1 MARSLFLRLPPRGQR
16 LPPAAPVERFDGAL
30 EAAIDRMLDLL
41 ARTGYPALSGP
52 LVGYARRVIVI
63 DLTGS
68 GRSQVVLINPT
79 LERVSTERQRD
90 REGCLAIPG
99 LLAHVDRPLWIVT
112 AGLTR
117 TGQTV
122 HLHLGGLLARI
133 VQHEL
138 DHLDGLSLL
147 DRLDARERLRAEAW
161 LSRRPPVCPRS
172 AGQPADEPR
181 RPSRPTHSSTLG
193 TA

>member
-79 LERVSTERQRD
+79 LERGV
-90 REGCLAIPG
+90 
-99 LLAHVDRPLWIVT
+99 
-112 AGLTR
+112 
-117 TGQTV
+117 
-122 HLHLGGLLARI
+122 LLARI
-133 VQHEL
+133 GQHEL

-181 RPSRPTHSSTLG
+181 RPSRLTHSSTLG